1 VPAQPTPSQAA
12 ASRRNG
18 ARSQGPTTD
27 AGKARAAR
35 NATRHGLSGTTFHLL
50 PDEDE
55 QEHAE
60 HQTRW
65 LQALA
70 PVDLP
75 EREAALAVIQAR
87 WRERRAERLEAEIL
101 AELFAAGGIAEEAER
116 RAARAAGK
124 KALSTLIRYRGAIQ
138 RAHDRALQV
147 LDALRRRPS
156 RPGAAVPAPAA
167 VRSEPEP
174 AAAAPVAVRSEPEA
188 EPPLSRQQR
197 RWLDAQTRKTARHA
211 A

>member
-12 ASRRNG
+12 ASRLNG
-18 ARSQGPTTD
+18 ARSQGPAT
-27 AGKARAAR
+27 AEGKARAAQ
-35 NATRHGLSGTTFHLL
+35 NATRHGLSGATFHLL

-55 QEHAE
+55 QEYAAYE
-60 HQTRW
+60 ARW

-75 EREAALAVIQAR
+75 EREAALAVIHAR

-101 AELFAAGGIAEEAER
+101 GELFAAGGIADEAER
-116 RAARAAGK
+116 RAARAAGM
-124 KALSTLIRYRGAIQ
+124 KALSSLIRYRGAIQ

-147 LDALRRRPS
+147 LDALRRRS
-156 RPGAAVPAPAA
+156 DRPRAAAPAA

-174 AAAAPVAVRSEPEA
+174 AAPAPVAMRNEPEA

-197 RWLDAQTRKTARHA
+197 RWLDAKARKTARHA